1 MIEIIFYGRG
11 GQGAVTA
18 SQILATAAFS
28 EGKYSQ
34 AFPYFGP
41 ERKGAAV
48 TAYAR
53 ISATPIEVRNPI
65 EKPDIVI
72 VLDSSS
78 LKNFEPLNSLK
89 SNGVAIINT
98 NKSPEEIKSRLEN
111 KDVKVNTIDATALSE
126 KIYGQSSIP
135 RTNVAMLGAI
145 AACGQIINLE
155 SILTVIDQYFT
166 GDDAPKAKESAK
178 LAYEEAIN
186 KNR

>member
-11 GQGAVTA
+11 GQGAVMA
-18 SQILATAAFS
+18 SQILAVAAFS
-28 EGKYSQ
+28 EGKYAQ

-48 TAYAR
+48 MAYAR
-53 ISATPIEVRNPI
+53 ISTIPIEVRNPI

-72 VLDSSS
+72 VLDFEL
-78 LKNFEPLNSLK
+78 LKSFDPLNNLNS
-89 SNGVAIINT
+89 SGIAIINT
-98 NKSPEEIKSRLEN
+98 DKSPEEIKSYSKN
-111 KDVKVNTIDATALSE
+111 KDIEVDTIDATALSN
-126 KIYGQSSIP
+126 KIYGPSSIP
-135 RTNVAMLGAI
+135 KTNIAMLGAI

-166 GDDAPKAKESAK
+166 GDDAAKAKESAK